1 MLALDTALSVEISI
15 RKQLE
20 CMIKSDV
27 NSEIADILHYLIKL
41 NSELELIL
49 ADAKKVD
56 PNTSSYPNVDIAPL
70 VGNDEDWRRY
80 NELVEK
86 VGTNY
91 NSLVILW
98 SLEAMI
104 EKSAQFYQQA
114 SQNSAYSS
122 TKMFLS
128 SLYQVKTMKR
138 RKISALS
145 RIVNNNIWS
154 VIGFSP
160 F

>member
-1 MLALDTALSVEISI
+1 MLVLDTALSIEISI

-20 CMIKSDV
+20 CMLKSDV

-49 ADAKKVD
+49 ADAKKIN
-56 PNTSSYPNVDIAPL
+56 PNTSSYPNVDISPL
-70 VGNDEDWRRY
+70 LGSDEDWQRY
-80 NELVEK
+80 YKLVEK

-91 NSLVILW
+91 NSLIILW
-98 SLEAMI
+98 ALEAMI

-122 TKMFLS
+122 NKIFLS
-128 SLYQVKTMKR
+128 SIYQVKTMKR
-138 RKISALS
+138 RKINALS